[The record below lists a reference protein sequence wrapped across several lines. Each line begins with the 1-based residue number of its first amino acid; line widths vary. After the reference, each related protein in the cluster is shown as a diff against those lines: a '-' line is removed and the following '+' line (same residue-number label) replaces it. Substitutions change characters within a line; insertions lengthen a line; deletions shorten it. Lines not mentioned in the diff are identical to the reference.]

1 MEIYLLSRKNMNRFF
16 LQAGAL
22 LAGLSVALGAF
33 GAHAFKAA
41 LEASNRTD
49 TFETAAR
56 YQMYGAL
63 ALIFVG
69 ILSEKIPHKFLNWAG
84 YLLLIGTIIF
94 AGSLYLICA
103 TGVTMWGAV
112 APIGGTALIAGWIFF
127 FLGVA
132 KK

>member
-1 MEIYLLSRKNMNRFF
+1 MNKFF
-16 LQAGAL
+16 LQAGAV

-41 LEASNRTD
+41 LELSQRTD

-56 YQMYGAL
+56 YQMYGGL
-63 ALIFVG
+63 ALILVG
-69 ILSEKIPHKFLNWAG
+69 ILSEKITHKLITWAG
-84 YLLLIGTIIF
+84 NAFLLGTIIF

-112 APIGGTALIAGWIFF
+112 APIGGSSLIAGWIF
-127 FLGVA
+127 LLIAVS